1 MPNELDGAVPERDF
15 PLDLLTFICNLA
27 GLVEGVE
34 ERGQRWKGVRV
45 RVCELLK
52 LCTLPRI
59 TKSLVKCR
67 KQSEGEQKLKATT
80 KREEVEKEE
89 DSKERQ
95 RRKGGGVGQQQGQ
108 HLMLKIWIM
117 SFFY

>member
-1 MPNELDGAVPERDF
+1 MSSRDF

-27 GLVEGVE
+27 GLVGAGE
-34 ERGQRWKGVRV
+34 EREREREEGEERAC
-45 RVCELLK
+45 VCELLK

-59 TKSLVKCR
+59 TKSLVNCR

-80 KREEVEKEE
+80 KREEAEGE
-89 DSKERQ
+89 DSKQ
-95 RRKGGGVGQQQGQ
+95 GQGRKGEGQQQGQ

>member
-1 MPNELDGAVPERDF
+1 MG
-15 PLDLLTFICNLA
+15 
-27 GLVEGVE
+27 
-34 ERGQRWKGVRV
+34 V

-80 KREEVEKEE
+80 KREEAEE
-89 DSKERQ
+89 DSK
-95 RRKGGGVGQQQGQ
+95 QGQ
-108 HLMLKIWIM
+108 GREDNNKDNT
-117 SFFY
+117 

>member
-1 MPNELDGAVPERDF
+1 M
-15 PLDLLTFICNLA
+15 C
-27 GLVEGVE
+27 
-34 ERGQRWKGVRV
+34 
-45 RVCELLK
+45 VCELLK

-67 KQSEGEQKLKATT
+67 KQNEGEQKLEATT
-80 KREEVEKEE
+80 KREEVKEE
-89 DSKERQ
+89 DSKEGQ
-95 RRKGGGVGQQQGQ
+95 RRKGEGQQQGQ

>member
-1 MPNELDGAVPERDF
+1 M
-15 PLDLLTFICNLA
+15 
-27 GLVEGVE
+27 
-34 ERGQRWKGVRV
+34 

-80 KREEVEKEE
+80 KREEAEE
-89 DSKERQ
+89 DSKQGRE
-95 RRKGGGVGQQQGQ
+95 GEGQQQGQ

>member
-1 MPNELDGAVPERDF
+1 M
-15 PLDLLTFICNLA
+15 C
-27 GLVEGVE
+27 
-34 ERGQRWKGVRV
+34 V

-80 KREEVEKEE
+80 KREEAEE
-89 DSKERQ
+89 DSK
-95 RRKGGGVGQQQGQ
+95 QGQ
-108 HLMLKIWIM
+108 GREDNNKDNT
-117 SFFY
+117 